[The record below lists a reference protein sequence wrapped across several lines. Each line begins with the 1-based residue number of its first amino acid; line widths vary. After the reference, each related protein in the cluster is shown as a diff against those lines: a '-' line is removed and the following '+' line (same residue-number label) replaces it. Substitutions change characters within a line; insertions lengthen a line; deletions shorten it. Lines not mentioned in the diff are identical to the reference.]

1 MCIGGIVGDIV
12 STSIIATK
20 AQVLIVPAMN
30 TAMYEKPI
38 VQNNI
43 ERLKSFGYKFLEPE
57 VETMAMKGKKEG
69 AGRLPKP
76 ESIVDNILKMK
87 F

>member
-1 MCIGGIVGDIV
+1 M

-20 AQVLIVPAMN
+20 AKVLIVPAMN
-30 TAMYEKPI
+30 TAMHENPT

-57 VETMAMKGKKEG
+57 VGTMAMK
-69 AGRLPKP
+69 L
-76 ESIVDNILKMK
+76 
-87 F
+87 